1 MRSPAYLILFCY
13 LVGTASAASFSPG
26 DIEWGT
32 AVSGTLSKGGT
43 LTNGDY
49 MVKAVQFPSPVQGLK
64 DINGNWV
71 PETPVEPM
79 VYIEVYRKDVLLTE
93 YVLAPTSEPYID
105 PDYEVKVAGTGFMA
119 KNAKEWILQFY
130 NPSATISIQTRA
142 KPTIEVTVTTDK
154 SAYTSYT
161 DDIIKATVTVKNTG
175 QAFLKNVDVN
185 LNIGDLKLRGGS
197 ISQLHQYYPKMEKGA
212 SQSFEVILV
221 VPPVSDQRSYT
232 FSADSKG
239 YDVKEIEYKAEKTL
253 QITVSP
259 KPVLTRI
266 TLSKAIKDNIYLQN
280 TAIVTISISN
290 GGEYDAYNVLVND
303 SMNENFELK
312 STSPFQWNIPVIKP
326 GGDWS
331 ATYSVKPLAASLD
344 GFTLPAAIALF
355 TLNNKQYNISSTTPK
370 VVVNGPKVI
379 LNKTVNKATVNIS
392 EDVTVTVSVNN
403 AGNIGTRVEVKDSLP
418 EGVFLVSGSTS
429 LVNMSEPNTK
439 QGFSYIIRM
448 NNEGKIQLPAAVAN
462 YTDVE
467 YRGTMRSVLSS
478 DRPNVTVIDPSK
490 IPPPVPVTPDPAVA
504 ATGGT
509 PVAAGTPEP
518 STTQI
523 TPGFGIGFAIVVL
536 IIAAI
541 YRRK

>member
-1 MRSPAYLILFCY
+1 MRSLVYFILFFY
-13 LVGTASAASFSPG
+13 LTGSASAAIFSPG
-26 DIEWGT
+26 DIEWGN

-64 DINGNWV
+64 DIHGNWV

-93 YVLAPTSEPYID
+93 YVLAPTTEPYID
-105 PDYEVKVAGTGFMA
+105 PDYEVKVSGTGFMA

-130 NPSATISIQTRA
+130 SPSASISIQTRA
-142 KPTIEVTVTTDK
+142 KPAIEVTVTTDK
-154 SAYTSYT
+154 STYTSYT
-161 DDIIKATVTVKNTG
+161 DDIIKATVTVRNSG

-197 ISQLHQYYPKMEKGA
+197 ISQLHQYYPKMEKGT
-212 SQSFEVILV
+212 SQSFDVILI
-221 VPPVSDQRSYT
+221 VPQLIDQKSYT
-232 FSADSKG
+232 LSTEAKG
-239 YDVKEIEYKAEKTL
+239 YEVKDFEYKASSSASL
-253 QITVSP
+253 TVSP
-259 KPVLTRI
+259 KQNYFTI
-266 TLSKAIKDNIYLQN
+266 SKAVKDNIYLTD
-280 TAIVTISISN
+280 TALVSISITN
-290 GGEYDAYNVLVND
+290 GGMYDIYDINVTD
-303 SMNENFELK
+303 SMNENFELI
-312 STSPFQWNIPVIKP
+312 TNYLPQWDKIPILKPGERRDKTYYIKP
-326 GGDWS
+326 LS
-331 ATYSVKPLAASLD
+331 ASLD
-344 GFTLPAAIALF
+344 GFKIPATTAQF
-355 TLNNKQYNISSTTPK
+355 TVNNKQYSASSQTINL
-370 VVVNGPKVI
+370 VVNGPKII

-418 EGVFLVSGSTS
+418 DGVFLVSGSTS
-429 LVNMSEPNTK
+429 MVNMSEPNAK

-448 NNEGKIQLPAAVAN
+448 NTEGEILLPAAVAN
-462 YTDVE
+462 YTGVE
-467 YRGTMRSVLSS
+467 YKGTTRSVLSS

-490 IPPPVPVTPDPAVA
+490 IPPPVPVTPDPAAA
-504 ATGGT
+504 ATAGT
-509 PVAAGTPEP
+509 PPAAGTPEP
-518 STTQI
+518 SPTQI